1 MICSISIWRRR
12 HDRALMFL
20 LVRWFPVPTSAAQA
34 EAVALAAV
42 VVLAEAVALA
52 AVVVLAE
59 AVALAAVV
67 VLAAV
72 LAAALV
78 V

>member
-1 MICSISIWRRR
+1 
-12 HDRALMFL
+12 MFL

-42 VVLAEAVALA
+42 VVLAEAVAMA
-52 AVVVLAE
+52 AVA
-59 AVALAAVV
+59 

>member
-1 MICSISIWRRR
+1 
-12 HDRALMFL
+12 MFL

-42 VVLAEAVALA
+42 VVLA
-52 AVVVLAE
+52 
-59 AVALAAVV
+59 
-67 VLAAV
+67 AV